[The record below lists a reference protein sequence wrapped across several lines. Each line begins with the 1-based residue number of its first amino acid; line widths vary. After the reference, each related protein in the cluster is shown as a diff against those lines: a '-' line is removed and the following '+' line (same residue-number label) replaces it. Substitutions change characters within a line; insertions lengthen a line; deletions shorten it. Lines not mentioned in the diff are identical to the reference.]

1 MQRFALEAVAKHF
14 SASWQTGEDPPDAYV
29 TVAGRRVGID
39 IAVLRRQP
47 PGRIAISKAR
57 FRDDAVARRVL
68 RNLETAVR
76 GHVPDGKTLVLTLGA
91 PIKEPKKVLAALTD
105 ELLTHLQSGGENVEK
120 RRTLLGNRV
129 RFLMASDGLRS
140 NSKLTAFVF
149 SGDPKPGVLLNAM
162 RSLQDEIAAHAKKRL
177 PPGFSADRWLVLVSD
192 QWIADIKTY
201 RRMYSHLSI
210 PDGFTKILMVFD
222 GGRVEILAAEPDQP
236 KTQVTRMQLLSLRR
250 VL

>member
-1 MQRFALEAVAKHF
+1 MELTTAQRLALEAVAKHF
-14 SASWQTGEDPPDAYV
+14 SAPWQTGEDPPDAYM

-39 IAVLRRQP
+39 IAVLRWQRS
-47 PGRIAISKAR
+47 GRKPVSKAR

-68 RNLETAVR
+68 RDLETAVR

-91 PIKEPKKVLAALTD
+91 PIKEPKKVLAALTE
-105 ELLTHLQSGGENVEK
+105 ELLTYLQSGAENAEK
-120 RRTLLGNRV
+120 KRTLFGNRV

-140 NSKLTAFVF
+140 NSKLAAFVF

-162 RSLQDEIAAHAKKRL
+162 RSLQDEITAYAKQRL

-201 RRMYSHLSI
+201 RRMYSQLSI
-210 PDGFTKILMVFD
+210 PGRFTKILMVLN
-222 GGRVEILAAEPDQP
+222 GGRVEILAGEPGQ
-236 KTQVTRMQLLSLRR
+236 R
-250 VL
+250 VGS